1 MTIKQA
7 TEYMNVFSGDY
18 LIGFINDDNNEDET
32 ELFALDKKDLEDV
45 YEEFCM
51 ENGFHRDTVLY
62 VISSQ
67 LLPI

>member
-32 ELFALDKKDLEDV
+32 ELFSLDKKDL
-45 YEEFCM
+45 
-51 ENGFHRDTVLY
+51 
-62 VISSQ
+62 
-67 LLPI
+67 